1 MELTDHHK
9 AKIRQTPSNLLG
21 SDSKVFLKTRDLGAG
36 LKEVQIM
43 VESLRVLEDKAEVK
57 AQLRERL
64 SEPMKE
70 FMTKLVL
77 TDPDVMITE
86 EQKRFKWLAFQ
97 V

>member
-1 MELTDHHK
+1 
-9 AKIRQTPSNLLG
+9 
-21 SDSKVFLKTRDLGAG
+21 
-36 LKEVQIM
+36 M

-70 FMTKLVL
+70 FTTKLVL

-86 EQKRFKWLAFQ
+86 DLIRNVLQHACL
-97 V
+97 